1 MILNNV
7 LVVVGVDFLEDEEE
21 EEEKQKWRRRIP
33 RPLPPSPVLMILSPL
48 VGTNESIIFI
58 ILTIII
64 RKVEKMKKQCV

>member
-1 MILNNV
+1 
-7 LVVVGVDFLEDEEE
+7 
-21 EEEKQKWRRRIP
+21 
-33 RPLPPSPVLMILSPL
+33 MILSPL